1 MSIIQELQDDILDSK
16 TNLSSILRK
25 AKVLAYDLK
34 NEEFKKWVDNELNGY
49 SNENE
54 IPDYRKSMAY
64 NFGHFIGSFGRQMKN
79 APIPTRNLPEP
90 FKKFAEDLVFYNG
103 VRALE
108 SLIEDNSDKNSILWP
123 ADMVAIVSDK
133 IYEDMVCISA
143 WKSISRSKVEQILDT
158 VRNRLLNVVLE
169 LREKYPDIN
178 ESNDALSKVPKE
190 QVASIF
196 NTYILGSNNVVASGI
211 DIEQN
216 VSQKIIKNDID
227 GLLKYM
233 KEIGVPAEDASQL
246 KNAIAE
252 DGPRTEQRKF
262 GSKVAD
268 WVGKMTK
275 KILEGTW
282 NVAITSA
289 PTLITKALSRYYGW
303 E

>member
-1 MSIIQELQDDILDSK
+1 MILIQELQDDILDPK
-16 TNLSSILRK
+16 TSLSSVLRR
-25 AKVLAYDLK
+25 AKVLAFDLK

-54 IPDYRKSMAY
+54 IPDYRKTLAY
-64 NFGHFIGSFGRQMKN
+64 NFGHFIDSFGRQIKN
-79 APIPTRNLPEP
+79 APIPTLNLPEP

-227 GLLKYM
+227 GLLQYM

-246 KNAIAE
+246 KIAIEE
-252 DGPRTEQRKF
+252 DGPRTEPRKF

-275 KILEGTW
+275 KILEGMW
-282 NVAITSA
+282 NVATASA